1 MSIATHNI
9 KMNLW
14 NSQTEHGASFDPFDG
29 VEKDEATLVRIK
41 WWSDHVEQELD
52 LHRSPFVASEILLK
66 QLSGYGTSE
75 DIKEELLLAT
85 VLPVLNRCASGLGMY
100 GELLA
105 KALHEI
111 LPAVMFTRT
120 QTLNN
125 GEVIQRRSYAEC
137 FARILQK
144 YNYHI
149 ALASSLQH
157 RAALEEEVMIRV
169 VRKLD
174 NLWKKMC
181 FRAWRALCNL
191 VNVRKK
197 GFQRLAAR
205 GTALRIVPTIIKR
218 WRRYAHEVTLREKL
232 SKHGALAKELEDLY
246 LLEQATKSRHER
258 ILEEVREK
266 NRLLEITRERCMET
280 ENKLKVLEDILQ
292 ETDLSLH
299 AHWKSWNEA
308 VTKIFCDTNES
319 QPAVIGNLRLDAQST
334 TQNITD
340 TATLYSKEA
349 QRRKWKIDK
358 NTICQYITK
367 AKLGVMV
374 ADRIGPDELI
384 TMVSRAC
391 KPVAPPLRLVDAVRD
406 DQQKYTLTI
415 RFLSCVNDGGHCSLF
430 SHNHV
435 GSGNNSPVDSC
446 KEHGKEMVAHVT
458 AGIDSLH
465 RCSETSGTYLN
476 AIQSCL
482 AAEELNQVHDYLGRV
497 FCELA
502 ASGVPLK
509 REKIEGCISAIV
521 EPQDRQVVRALYPSQ
536 GINSVS
542 DMINYLTKVSQLNSW
557 TITSLV
563 EHIENHYDTDPKEEL
578 FSVLCD
584 EEVEKYFNEHESD
597 VSNIFANFKEKRF
610 PMFLSKESMKLFLI
624 RKFAFH
630 SEEVE
635 SLFQIGAVP
644 GKISKDAF
652 KKFLLGIAVFINPSP
667 FVSNAKKLANLIEQ
681 CIEKA

>member
-1 MSIATHNI
+1 
-9 KMNLW
+9 MNVL
-14 NSQTEHGASFDPFDG
+14 NSHTENGASFDPFDG
-29 VEKDEATLVRIK
+29 VEKDEATLVKIK

-52 LHRSPFVASEILLK
+52 SHRSPFVASEILLK
-66 QLSGYGTSE
+66 QLKGYGVSE
-75 DIKEELLLAT
+75 EIREELLLAT
-85 VLPVLNRCASGLGMY
+85 VLPVLHRCASVLGMY
-100 GELLA
+100 GELLV

-157 RAALEEEVMIRV
+157 RASLEEEVMIRV

-205 GTALRIVPTIIKR
+205 GAALRVVPMIIKR

-246 LLEQATKSRHER
+246 LLEQDTKSRHER

-266 NRLLEITRERCMET
+266 NRLLETTRERCMET
-280 ENKLKVLEDILQ
+280 ENKLKVLEDILR

-299 AHWKSWNEA
+299 AHWKSWNET

-319 QPAVIGNLRLDAQST
+319 QPAVIGNLRMDVQST

-358 NTICQYITK
+358 DTICQYITK

-374 ADRIGPDELI
+374 DDRMGPDELI
-384 TMVSRAC
+384 SMVSSVC
-391 KPVAPPLRLVDAVRD
+391 KPVEPPLRLVDAVRD
-406 DQQKYTLTI
+406 DQQKYILTV
-415 RFLSCVNDGGHCSLF
+415 RFLTCINDGGHCSLF
-430 SHNHV
+430 SHHHLRSHDNF
-435 GSGNNSPVDSC
+435 PVDSC
-446 KEHGKEMVAHVT
+446 KEHGKEMVGHVT

-465 RCSETSGTYLN
+465 RCSETNGTYLN
-476 AIQSCL
+476 AIQNCL

-497 FCELA
+497 YCELA
-502 ASGVPLK
+502 ASGLPLK
-509 REKIEGCISAIV
+509 REKIESCVSAIV

-536 GINSVS
+536 GIKSVS

-578 FSVLCD
+578 FSELC
-584 EEVEKYFNEHESD
+584 EVEVVKYFSEHESD
-597 VSNIFANFKEKRF
+597 VSSIFAKFKEKRS
-610 PMFLSKESMKLFLI
+610 PTFLSKELMKIFLI
-624 RKFAFH
+624 RKFAFL

-635 SLFQIGAVP
+635 SLFQLGTVP
-644 GKISKDAF
+644 GKISKNEF
-652 KKFLLGIAVFINPSP
+652 KNFLLILAAFINPSP
-667 FVSNAKKLANLIEQ
+667 FVSNAQKLANLIEQ